1 MPCAFS
7 SENLARLGARTRRC
21 FRKCATQI
29 ARESPADSQPLV
41 SPMFVRGPRIGRGVA
56 RRLGPESA
64 GRWFR
69 PKICRARPEAGC
81 VRRRRGRLRQHVGP
95 IRPTSG
101 SSRSS
106 LGVATGVLSRR
117 AGPPQLGL
125 GTALGTART
134 SPPARSCSASAKP
147 RNASY
152 VGPMAAGVSCDPL
165 WSLPC
170 PPGPPPLGE
179 APVKLPEG
187 HSQCGR
193 AERYQ
198 EARRCRS
205 KPMLTPATLVAC
217 PNPFSSLN
225 LSNAWVPPA
234 SVEHRRATH
243 CRDGRLIR
251 NTHTNTRLATVQTRV
266 NANGI
271 PRRGRLCPES
281 SRASSG
287 IRSKERARK
296 GDRGVVILCSLK

>member
-1 MPCAFS
+1 MRILFGELGQAWRANPTMLQKMCDANCQGKPGRLAALGLS
-7 SENLARLGARTRRC
+7 HVCSRATNREGCRSKTRPRERRAVVPAKNLSGST
-21 FRKCATQI
+21 
-29 ARESPADSQPLV
+29 
-41 SPMFVRGPRIGRGVA
+41 
-56 RRLGPESA
+56 
-64 GRWFR
+64 
-69 PKICRARPEAGC
+69 
-81 VRRRRGRLRQHVGP
+81 RGRLCSTTPRAASTTC
-95 IRPTSG
+95 RPHSANFGLESIKSG
-101 SSRSS
+101 SRDRG
-106 LGVATGVLSRR
+106 LEPTGRTAATRIGHRIGHR
-117 AGPPQLGL
+117 QNQ
-125 GTALGTART
+125 
-134 SPPARSCSASAKP
+134 PPARSCSASAKP